1 MEIACPMGELE
12 FEYFLAQML
21 CTTTPS
27 HSPLYS
33 QAHILIL
40 GVIMYSSFSC
50 CPIWLPC
57 TSSVHAWDSI
67 TGYDYV
73 HNVHSVFL
81 GDNLFGQ
88 IDTLTTT
95 LNMYVKQ
102 TSSNVLVTEYSE
114 STENSFFWAQAKK
127 KFFLT
132 CSNRWFAAALAPVF
146 FRYSDQS
153 KLRFCQFSPT
163 SL

>member
-1 MEIACPMGELE
+1 MIMEIACPMGELE

-21 CTTTPS
+21 CTTTPL

-40 GVIMYSSFSC
+40 GVIMYSSFSR

-57 TSSVHAWDSI
+57 TSSVHAWNSI
-67 TGYDYV
+67 TGYDY
-73 HNVHSVFL
+73 VHSVFL

-114 STENSFFWAQAKK
+114 STENSFFGLKQRKNS
-127 KFFLT
+127 FL
-132 CSNRWFAAALAPVF
+132 RVQIDDL
-146 FRYSDQS
+146 QQ
-153 KLRFCQFSPT
+153 L
-163 SL
+163 

>member
-40 GVIMYSSFSC
+40 GVIMYSSFSR

-114 STENSFFWAQAKK
+114 STENSFFGLKQRKNS
-127 KFFLT
+127 FL
-132 CSNRWFAAALAPVF
+132 RVQIDDL
-146 FRYSDQS
+146 QQ
-153 KLRFCQFSPT
+153 L
-163 SL
+163 